1 MARFVATDEKIEEIN
16 KLYYEIGVKKKVAE
30 MVGCSPAT
38 VSKYIIPGWK
48 PVSELPEI
56 DIKISKPEGP
66 QELILA
72 MSCHPVS
79 AAAAFCEACKL
90 TDEEWIGMKNVQS
103 EYVSV

>member
-1 MARFVATDEKIEEIN
+1 MANRITEAQKEEIN
-16 KLYYEIGVKKKVAE
+16 KLYYEIGVKAEVARR
-30 MVGCSPAT
+30 MGISAASVARY
-38 VSKYIIPGWK
+38 VIPGWK

-90 TDEEWIGMKNVQS
+90 TDEEWIGMKNVQA